1 MNRLWLDFN
10 VTFYF
15 VEHYYESRPRMF
27 IRLHLPLPYNGTTLS
42 FPIPALQTGQIC
54 RLGLVSSHVWR
65 HGQQNRWPHIEIT
78 ASLATSKQILHSKAA
93 FALDSSSL
101 LFGSVLTPDVL
112 ASSLSL
118 LLLSELY
125 ALLLV
130 VGVSCSLILGLAPP
144 LSPLFCVA
152 SLVRFLKKI
161 GYLSWYAKQ
170 IKWLSTY
177 KTAIKLTTNLTCHK
191 LLTHHNLTTLF
202 SGDKLTNH

>member
-1 MNRLWLDFN
+1 
-10 VTFYF
+10 
-15 VEHYYESRPRMF
+15 MF
-27 IRLHLPLPYNGTTLS
+27 IRLLLPLPYNGTTLS

-93 FALDSSSL
+93 LALDSSSL
-101 LFGSVLTPDVL
+101 LFCSVLTPDVL

-118 LLLSELY
+118 LVLSELY

-161 GYLSWYAKQ
+161 GSLSWYAKQ
-170 IKWLSTY
+170 IKWLSTSFSKKYNDAQY
-177 KTAIKLTTNLTCHK
+177 KFD
-191 LLTHHNLTTLF
+191 LL
-202 SGDKLTNH
+202 

>member
-1 MNRLWLDFN
+1 MLRFILVSIL
-10 VTFYF
+10 
-15 VEHYYESRPRMF
+15 ESWPRMF
-27 IRLHLPLPYNGTTLS
+27 IRLLLPLPYNGTTLS

-101 LFGSVLTPDVL
+101 LFCSVLTPDVL

-118 LLLSELY
+118 LVLSELY

-161 GYLSWYAKQ
+161 GSLSWYAKQ
-170 IKWLSTY
+170 MNWLR
-177 KTAIKLTTNLTCHK
+177 A
-191 LLTHHNLTTLF
+191 LLKSNDAHWKFDL
-202 SGDKLTNH
+202 S

>member
-1 MNRLWLDFN
+1 MSW
-10 VTFYF
+10 
-15 VEHYYESRPRMF
+15 PRMF
-27 IRLHLPLPYNGTTLS
+27 IRLLLPLPYNGTTLS

-101 LFGSVLTPDVL
+101 LFCSVLTPDVL

-118 LLLSELY
+118 LVLSELY

-130 VGVSCSLILGLAPP
+130 VGVSVSLI
-144 LSPLFCVA
+144 
-152 SLVRFLKKI
+152 KI
-161 GYLSWYAKQ
+161 LD
-170 IKWLSTY
+170 
-177 KTAIKLTTNLTCHK
+177 HEK
-191 LLTHHNLTTLF
+191 LLCYCILSCIVNSVTEISFEYWYTTI
-202 SGDKLTNH
+202 S

>member
-1 MNRLWLDFN
+1 
-10 VTFYF
+10 
-15 VEHYYESRPRMF
+15 MF

-101 LFGSVLTPDVL
+101 FFCSVLTPDVL

-118 LLLSELY
+118 LVLSELY

-144 LSPLFCVA
+144 LSPLFCVV

-161 GYLSWYAKQ
+161 DSSSWYAKQ
-170 IKWLSTY
+170 SDWVCIKHYNYNS
-177 KTAIKLTTNLTCHK
+177 
-191 LLTHHNLTTLF
+191 
-202 SGDKLTNH
+202 